1 MVWFSMQAVFFIM
14 KIVFKVERNNKAPT
28 SSALDVEEV
37 DRQEEKHPETAPTKS
52 IDNVMVPSMNQ
63 DLRQD
68 SADMEDIELSIT
80 AKAA

>member
-1 MVWFSMQAVFFIM
+1 MAWFSMQAVFFIM
-14 KIVFKVERNNKAPT
+14 KIVFKVERNKAPT